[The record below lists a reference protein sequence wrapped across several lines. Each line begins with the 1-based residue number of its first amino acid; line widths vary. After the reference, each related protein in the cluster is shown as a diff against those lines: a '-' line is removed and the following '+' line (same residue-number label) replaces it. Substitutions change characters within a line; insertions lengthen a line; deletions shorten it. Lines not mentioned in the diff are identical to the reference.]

1 MYAATTRDQ
10 SRRGT
15 TTGKTRRGA
24 RTLRRQ
30 IHDRRLAPAGSS
42 RAERLDPF
50 TLPVRFSVADTTAD
64 ERMRFVELSCERVVL
79 RRAVAGIDMALN
91 LPIAAYLGIA
101 IRMEPPDGEA
111 PGAVTVVLEH
121 RDPSL
126 SLPLF
131 RAGDGNDIVAEWQS
145 WARVL
150 KLPLLVAES
159 DGRLREPFQRVGS
172 VRAGTPCPRRR
183 RRSAIKARRPSM
195 MLRRKPGRS
204 IARAS
209 VHRDEREIIA
219 RN

>member
-1 MYAATTRDQ
+1 MQQRPGINPGG
-10 SRRGT
+10 GT
-15 TTGKTRRGA
+15 TTGKTRRGV

-30 IHDRRLAPAGSS
+30 IQDRRLAPAGSS

-50 TLPVRFSVADTTAD
+50 TLPVRFAIADTAAD
-64 ERMRFVELSCERVVL
+64 ERMRFVELSRENVVL

-101 IRMEPPDGEA
+101 IRMEPPNGET
-111 PGAVTVVLEH
+111 PGAVAVVLEH

-126 SLPLF
+126 SLPLY

-150 KLPLLVAES
+150 KLPLLVAAA
-159 DGRLREPFQRVGS
+159 DGGLREPFQRVGS
-172 VRAGTPCPRRR
+172 VRAGPPGPRRR
-183 RRSAIKARRPSM
+183 RRSAVKARRPSI

-204 IARAS
+204 IARAI